1 MPRDSA
7 IQELRAIL
15 NPTSQRMMTG
25 IALNAIGGGMTLSL
39 LMVYLHDIRGF
50 SNTFDGLALSWGAI
64 VSICFGPFAG
74 WLIDHLGARIVILT
88 GIICNGIAALSLAFV
103 STHAQ
108 VIAAISLLSAADQA
122 VRPTQNV
129 ALTRVTPEEHRSKIF
144 GYRFMFLNLGMG
156 FGGLVSSLII
166 QQGSLISFQA
176 MYIVDAATF
185 FIYLAIVWG
194 IRGPEMQ
201 RHRAAAHEPQRG
213 SYRDLFAIKPLM
225 YLGIGNII
233 LFTFGYG
240 TLQSGVPVFATQ
252 FLHLSPKWLGVI
264 FGVNTF
270 TIVIF
275 QPMVMRAIARFE
287 KYKIL
292 IGIGLI
298 WALSW
303 AFVGLSPLFPLFISG
318 IAICLSQFVFAF
330 GEMLQAPTIP
340 AFANELSPEIIR
352 GRTNA
357 WMSLQWTVSGVVGP
371 AICGL
376 MFGANLATQWT
387 IVMFIGCFI
396 PIPIYFAMHRALL
409 KH

>member
-1 MPRDSA
+1 MPRNSA

-50 SNTFDGLALSWGAI
+50 SNTFNGLALSWGAI

-88 GIICNGIAALSLAFV
+88 GIVCNGIAALSLAFV

-201 RHRAAAHEPQRG
+201 RHKAAAHEPQRG
-213 SYRDLFAIKPLM
+213 SY
-225 YLGIGNII
+225 
-233 LFTFGYG
+233 
-240 TLQSGVPVFATQ
+240 
-252 FLHLSPKWLGVI
+252 
-264 FGVNTF
+264 
-270 TIVIF
+270 
-275 QPMVMRAIARFE
+275 
-287 KYKIL
+287 
-292 IGIGLI
+292 
-298 WALSW
+298 
-303 AFVGLSPLFPLFISG
+303 
-318 IAICLSQFVFAF
+318 
-330 GEMLQAPTIP
+330 
-340 AFANELSPEIIR
+340 
-352 GRTNA
+352 
-357 WMSLQWTVSGVVGP
+357 
-371 AICGL
+371 
-376 MFGANLATQWT
+376 
-387 IVMFIGCFI
+387 
-396 PIPIYFAMHRALL
+396 
-409 KH
+409 